1 MRNYF
6 FVLIMAASALFVSCD
21 YGIHEFLGREY
32 PVTERA
38 VKINDIKL
46 TDSFNSPLE
55 FLSKEKFSFLVIS
68 DVHIGSGKEKKDS
81 TFIEAIK
88 TLNEKPAFCI
98 CLGDVAHHGFEEEYK
113 NYNTF
118 IVESLAQ
125 EGIQTYT
132 IAGNHDLFNNG
143 WEKYTKYI
151 YPYTSFYRFQFNDF
165 SFYFLD
171 SASGSLGFQQT
182 EALKKSFAEDK
193 NIKYVFSHYA
203 IYSEDEF
210 YWVYQKVEERN
221 NLISLFAK
229 NNVKAYFGGH
239 IHAVLHT
246 DFGKFQE
253 VNVQAFYAP
262 CSWVLVTVDM
272 KTGEFTYRMLN
283 E

>member
-1 MRNYF
+1 
-6 FVLIMAASALFVSCD
+6 MAASALFVSCD

-68 DVHIGSGKEKKDS
+68 DVHIGSEKEKKDS

-98 CLGDVAHHGFEEEYK
+98 CLGDVAHHGFEEE
-113 NYNTF
+113 
-118 IVESLAQ
+118 
-125 EGIQTYT
+125 
-132 IAGNHDLFNNG
+132 
-143 WEKYTKYI
+143 YTKYI

-221 NLISLFAK
+221 NLFSLFAK

-246 DFGKFQE
+246 DFGKLQE